1 MSRIGKLPVNLP
13 AGVTVTVSPDN
24 VVSVKGPL
32 GTLSQKVDSDIK
44 VEVGTH
50 TEVHTGKE
58 VPAVLVSRPTNQP
71 RHRSLHGLYRALINN
86 MVVGVSKGYEI
97 KQELVGVGFKA
108 EVKGNILE
116 MSLGYSHDTYLM
128 LPPEVTATA
137 VTEKKGNPIVTLKS
151 IDKQLIGQVAAKIRS
166 LRKPEP
172 YKGKGIKFVG
182 EVLRRNKIER
192 RERIKMRIRK
202 IVSGTQAQPRM
213 TVYRSNKQIYV
224 QFIDDLAGTTL
235 AAASS
240 LDKEVAEAAAG
251 KNKCEVAALVGK
263 LAAQRA
269 VEKGISTVAFDRNG
283 YLYHGRVKVLADA
296 AREGGLKF

>member
-1 MSRIGKLPVNLP
+1 
-13 AGVTVTVSPDN
+13 
-24 VVSVKGPL
+24 
-32 GTLSQKVDSDIK
+32 
-44 VEVGTH
+44 
-50 TEVHTGKE
+50 
-58 VPAVLVSRPTNQP
+58 
-71 RHRSLHGLYRALINN
+71 
-86 MVVGVSKGYEI
+86 
-97 KQELVGVGFKA
+97 
-108 EVKGNILE
+108 
-116 MSLGYSHDTYLM
+116 MSL
-128 LPPEVTATA
+128 
-137 VTEKKGNPIVTLKS
+137 
-151 IDKQLIGQVAAKIRS
+151 
-166 LRKPEP
+166 
-172 YKGKGIKFVG
+172 
-182 EVLRRNKIER
+182 NKIER
-192 RERIKMRIRK
+192 REHIKMRIRK